1 MLRHDFPKVG
11 RGGWCEGGSGACGR
25 VSLYPE
31 LCWLKP
37 EDSLSPE
44 ASSLFS
50 VFRDH
55 LLANTGRDCNFLF
68 KKSLFKTVFIIVCM
82 CV

>member
-11 RGGWCEGGSGACGR
+11 RGGWREGGSGACGR

-37 EDSLSPE
+37 EDSVTRGLVSLLSLQRPPP
-44 ASSLFS
+44 S
-50 VFRDH
+50 
-55 LLANTGRDCNFLF
+55 
-68 KKSLFKTVFIIVCM
+68 
-82 CV
+82 